1 MNKNIF
7 FLTILIFSFFFVSAQ
22 KERKFIRE
30 GNDSYNSNSF
40 KNSEVSYRKA
50 IDKNKESFDAAFNI
64 GDALYKQKKYDEAN
78 KQFSS
83 ILNDELSNNS
93 KSKLFHNIGNSFL
106 QSKKYKESIEAY
118 KNALRANPNDMD
130 TKYNLAY
137 AKNML
142 KQQQQKKKNNK
153 NQDKKNKDK
162 QKDKKQDKNKKN
174 QDKQKDKKKQD
185 NKEQDKKNNDQKKQQ
200 QQAKPKISKKD
211 AEKLLKSLQA
221 DEKKVQDKL
230 KKQKAKTVRVKS
242 EKEW

>member
-7 FLTILIFSFFFVSAQ
+7 FLTILIFSFLFVSAQ

-30 GNDSYNSNSF
+30 GNDSYNSNGF
-40 KNSEVSYRKA
+40 KNSEISYRKA

-93 KSKLFHNIGNSFL
+93 KSKLYHNIGNSFL

-130 TKYNLAY
+130 TKYNLTY

-142 KQQQQKKKNNK
+142 KQQQQKKNNK

-162 QKDKKQDKNKKN
+162 QKDKKEDKNKKN
-174 QDKQKDKKKQD
+174 QDKKKQD

-221 DEKKVQDKL
+221 DEKKVQDKV